1 MTIDL
6 AQRMTDL
13 ETMRARILAAAHE
26 LVEAD
31 VSDAEL
37 SSSAGD
43 QHLADHASDV
53 LSREVD
59 DTLEGNAE
67 EIVDEI
73 DAALERI
80 AAGTYGICARCGTA
94 IPEERLDA
102 LPYAT
107 LCLDCRR
114 LEERGG

>member
-1 MTIDL
+1 MTIDP
-6 AQRMTDL
+6 ARRTAEL
-13 ETMRARILAAAHE
+13 ETMRSRILGAAHD

-31 VSDAEL
+31 VSDAEI

-53 LSREVD
+53 LAREVD
-59 DTLEGNAE
+59 DTLEDNAE
-67 EIVDEI
+67 DIVAEI

-80 AAGTYGICARCGTA
+80 AAGSYGTCARCGAT
-94 IPEERLDA
+94 IPEERLEA
-102 LPYAT
+102 IPYAT

-114 LEERGG
+114 REERGG